1 MYTKEFFINLE
12 KELNLNSLSKN
23 VLIQINVSNENAIRV
38 KLSDYNKYWV
48 GLIDC
53 FSWLLENIW
62 VVNTIYEIDEKDIL
76 NYEEIILNN
85 KNY

>member
-38 KLSDYNKYWV
+38 KLSDYNKY
-48 GLIDC
+48 
-53 FSWLLENIW
+53 
-62 VVNTIYEIDEKDIL
+62 
-76 NYEEIILNN
+76 
-85 KNY
+85 